1 MRKFYLHTY
10 DGSKTFDL
18 NGKNALAAEP
28 KRFCAFL

>member
-18 NGKNALAAEP
+18 NGKNMSDFSAVL
-28 KRFCAFL
+28 KNLDN